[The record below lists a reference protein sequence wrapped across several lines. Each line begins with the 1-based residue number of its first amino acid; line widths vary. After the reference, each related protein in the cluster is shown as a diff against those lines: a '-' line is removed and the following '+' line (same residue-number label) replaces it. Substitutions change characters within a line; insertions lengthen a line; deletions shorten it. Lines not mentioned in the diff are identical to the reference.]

1 MLSQCDLLIN
11 IDKATTRTS
20 MSISIPASSVRRGA
34 TQAVQHSLKVGG
46 VTPLTIT
53 DYPGKLAAVV
63 FVQGCPWSCAYCH
76 NTHLQ
81 PRLQK
86 SPLQWQRV
94 FNLLKKQSGI
104 IDAVVFSGGE
114 PVLDPCL
121 PDAIADVKSLG
132 HEVGLHSSGAYP
144 RQLAALLPR
153 VDWVGLD
160 IKAPFDRYGDVTG
173 VEGSGEAAR
182 ESLQRLLASGVPH
195 EVRTTVH
202 PNLLAE
208 DDLASLAGTLHDMG
222 VRNYALQLFRPQG
235 CRNRPLKAAALAGYP
250 GKDLLQRLDALFPNF
265 TVRQG

>member
-1 MLSQCDLLIN
+1 M
-11 IDKATTRTS
+11 T
-20 MSISIPASSVRRGA
+20 ISIPASGTRVG
-34 TQAVQHSLKVGG
+34 TIPAVQRSLKVGG

-63 FVQGCPWSCAYCH
+63 FVQGCPWHCAYCH

-94 FNLLKKQSGI
+94 LGLLKKQSGI

-114 PVLDPCL
+114 PALDPCL
-121 PDAIADVKSLG
+121 ADAIADVKSLG
-132 HEVGLHSSGAYP
+132 HEVGLHSSGSYP
-144 RQLAALLPR
+144 RQLAEILPM

-160 IKAPFDRYGDVTG
+160 IKAPFERYADVTG
-173 VEGSGEAAR
+173 VAGSGDAAR
-182 ESLQRLLASGVPH
+182 ESLQALLTSGVAH

-202 PNLLAE
+202 PNLLSE
-208 DDLASLAGTLHDMG
+208 DDLGALAITLHDMG

-235 CRNRPLKAAALAGYP
+235 CRNKPLKATALAGYP
-250 GKDLLQRLDALFPNF
+250 RADLLQQLGSLFSRF
-265 TVRQG
+265 TVRPA